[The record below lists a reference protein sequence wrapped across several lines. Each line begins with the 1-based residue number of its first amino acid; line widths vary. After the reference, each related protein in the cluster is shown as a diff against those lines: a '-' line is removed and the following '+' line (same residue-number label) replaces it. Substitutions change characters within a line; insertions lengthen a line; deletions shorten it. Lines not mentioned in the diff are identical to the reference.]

1 MAELLTEQRESWGTR
16 SGFILAA
23 VGSAVG
29 LGNLWGFPFKV
40 YDSGGAAFLIPY
52 IIAMFVVGLPIMIL
66 EFSLGHF
73 TQRAAPEAFATANKK
88 LEFLGWWGILMGFVI
103 ITFYP
108 VVLGYCFSFMWFSIR
123 GIFSGGELPWAGQGM
138 QGVENAKE
146 FFYTTYLNSHSSM
159 SLGAIRWNVVVPLMI
174 AWAAM
179 YLCIFRGVKLVGKVV
194 WLTVPLPWLILA
206 VLTVNGLMLKGSYE
220 GLAYYLVPDW
230 SKLLDTATWQSAFG
244 QAFFSLSLAFGVMI
258 TYASFLHRK
267 SDLNN
272 NAAIIVIADFA
283 TSFVAGLAVFTT
295 LGAMSYVTA
304 QASSAVSVE
313 QVAQGGPGLAF
324 VAFPYALAQ
333 LPGSAWWSFLF
344 FFTLVTLGIDSAFS
358 ITESVLASLVDK
370 TGWRRGTVLP
380 ILSVVGLGFGFIF
393 ATQGGLNW
401 LGMVSDFIYG
411 TWGIA
416 FIGLL
421 ECIIIGWFWRVD
433 YLRRHANI
441 RSDWQLGR
449 MWDYLIRIVI
459 PVILSTLFVWSLYG
473 DLTRKSGFLISTN
486 GEWIITDCVG
496 IAILIS
502 TLAASVVLSLIKSSA
517 SRAHVHKPRDIGAG
531 GVIASFAAFIL
542 SIVCARIL
550 IYLLVEAHRGT
561 QNIVLLSVSLAG
573 AIIAVCLSDV
583 ILGRYNREHTE
594 ASWLARWA
602 GMLGTFGIGGFIAT
616 ILIYNT
622 AEKTLVAAKV
632 PVYEIIAVVLALIVF
647 GISWCFYRA
656 RHRPPSPYEPQLP
669 EEIGDERQAGAV
681 SDN

>member
-1 MAELLTEQRESWGTR
+1 
-16 SGFILAA
+16 
-23 VGSAVG
+23 
-29 LGNLWGFPFKV
+29 
-40 YDSGGAAFLIPY
+40 
-52 IIAMFVVGLPIMIL
+52 
-66 EFSLGHF
+66 
-73 TQRAAPEAFATANKK
+73 
-88 LEFLGWWGILMGFVI
+88 
-103 ITFYP
+103 
-108 VVLGYCFSFMWFSIR
+108 
-123 GIFSGGELPWAGQGM
+123 
-138 QGVENAKE
+138 
-146 FFYTTYLNSHSSM
+146 
-159 SLGAIRWNVVVPLMI
+159 
-174 AWAAM
+174 
-179 YLCIFRGVKLVGKVV
+179 
-194 WLTVPLPWLILA
+194 
-206 VLTVNGLMLKGSYE
+206 
-220 GLAYYLVPDW
+220 
-230 SKLLDTATWQSAFG
+230 
-244 QAFFSLSLAFGVMI
+244 
-258 TYASFLHRK
+258 
-267 SDLNN
+267 
-272 NAAIIVIADFA
+272 
-283 TSFVAGLAVFTT
+283 
-295 LGAMSYVTA
+295 
-304 QASSAVSVE
+304 
-313 QVAQGGPGLAF
+313 
-324 VAFPYALAQ
+324 
-333 LPGSAWWSFLF
+333 
-344 FFTLVTLGIDSAFS
+344 
-358 ITESVLASLVDK
+358 VDK
-370 TGWRRGTVLP
+370 TGWRRGIVLP
-380 ILSVVGLGFGFIF
+380 VLSVVGLGFGFIF

-401 LGMVSDFIYG
+401 LGVVSDFIYG

-531 GVIASFAAFIL
+531 GVIGSFAAFIL

-561 QNIVLLSVSLAG
+561 QNVVLLSVSLAG

-583 ILGRYNREHTE
+583 ILSRYNRERTE

-622 AEKTLVAAKV
+622 SEKTLAAAKV

-669 EEIGDERQAGAV
+669 EEIGDERQAGGV
-681 SDN
+681 SGS